1 MPRKPTSTTSR
12 AKPRARTGSKAG
24 ESARIAALERK
35 CQETAAALTASEER
49 YDLVMEAV
57 NEGVY
62 DLNLMT
68 GEVYYSPR
76 VLALLGLEASDL
88 RTAEDGFKRIHPDD
102 LPHYR
107 AAVID
112 HLKGNTKRFDCEFRF
127 RSGDGGWRWAH
138 QHGVAQR
145 DRTGRAIRM
154 TGSVG
159 EITDAKRVQE
169 ALGKSEERFR
179 VLVEGSIQGIVIHRD
194 GQLVFVNRAAAEMHG
209 YDTET
214 MIGMNIADF
223 LAPDYIEQV
232 TAFARARMVGD
243 KNLPNTYEYYGR
255 KRDGTEF
262 PVQLMANRITWS
274 DGPAVQCTL
283 VDISE
288 QKRAEARLRD
298 AIENIPDAFVLF
310 DRNDRLVVANQRF
323 REFYPELAKIMRQGV
338 TTAEDMFRERVRV
351 GAVGEF
357 DVPVEEYVRWRMA
370 MRLKDG
376 GTPSVHRHSDGRWL
390 RTTERRT
397 SEGGVVAISTDVTE
411 LKRREADLAVSM
423 AQAETANRAK
433 SEFLANMSHEL
444 RTPLNA
450 IIGCSEAMQSEF
462 LGPLGNERYQ
472 EYVEDIRSSGNHLL
486 QIINDLLDLSKIEA
500 GKLELDEQRVD
511 INELVESSLKI
522 IRERA
527 ERGGITTEISL
538 AAPPPHLWADERTC
552 KQVLFNLLSN
562 AVKFTETG
570 GTITVSTELEPD
582 GRCVVRVRDTGIG
595 IPEEDLEKI
604 LEPFTQVEASLVRNH
619 EGTGLGLPLT
629 KAIVEMHGGEM
640 TVESAVG
647 VGTSVSVHFPAE
659 RLMEPKREAGDAA

>member
-1 MPRKPTSTTSR
+1 MPKKPAAKTSR
-12 AKPRARTGSKAG
+12 AKPRARSGSKAG
-24 ESARIAALERK
+24 ETARIAALEQDCK
-35 CQETAAALTASEER
+35 ETAAALNASEER

-62 DLNLMT
+62 DVNLVT
-68 GEVYYSPR
+68 GEVYFSPR
-76 VLALLGLEASDL
+76 VLALLGLKATDL
-88 RTAEDGFKRIHPDD
+88 RTADDGMKRIHPDD
-102 LPHYR
+102 RPHYR
-107 AAVID
+107 AAMIG
-112 HLKGNTKRFDCEFRF
+112 HLKGETKRFDCEFRF
-127 RSGDGGWRWAH
+127 RSSNGAWLWAH
-138 QHGVAQR
+138 QHGIAQR
-145 DRTGRAIRM
+145 NRAGRAIRM

-159 EITDAKRVQE
+159 EITEAKRVQE

-179 VLVEGSIQGIVIHRD
+179 VLVEGSLQGIVIHRD

-209 YDTET
+209 YDAET
-214 MIGMNIADF
+214 MVGMHIADF

-232 TAFARARMVGD
+232 TDFARRRMAGE
-243 KNLPNTYEYYGR
+243 NLPNAYEYYGR
-255 KRDGTEF
+255 KKDGTEF
-262 PVQLMANRITWS
+262 PVQLMANQITWA
-274 DGPAVQCTL
+274 DGPAIQCTL
-283 VDISE
+283 IDISE

-310 DRNDRLVVANQRF
+310 DKNDRLVVANQRF
-323 REFYPELAKIMRQGV
+323 REFYPELAAMIRPGV

-351 GAVGEF
+351 GAVGDF
-357 DVPVEEYVRWRMA
+357 DVPVEEYVAWRMA
-370 MRLKDG
+370 MRMKDG
-376 GTPSVHRHSDGRWL
+376 GTPSVHRHTDGRWL

-397 SEGGVVAISTDVTE
+397 SEGGIVAISTDVTE

-450 IIGCSEAMQSEF
+450 IIGFSEAMQSEF
-462 LGPLGNERYQ
+462 LGPLGNERYH

-500 GKLELDEQRVD
+500 GKLELDEHRVD
-511 INELVESSLKI
+511 INRLVESSIKI

-527 ERGGITTEISL
+527 DAGGIKTRVSL
-538 AAPPPHLWADERTC
+538 ATPGPCLWADERSC

-562 AVKFTETG
+562 AVKFTQAG
-570 GTITVSTELEPD
+570 GSITIATELLAD
-582 GRCVVRVRDTGIG
+582 GRFVVRVRDTGIG

-629 KAIVEMHGGEM
+629 KAIVELHGGELVLDSM
-640 TVESAVG
+640 ID
-647 VGTSVSVHFPAE
+647 VGTTVSVYFPAE
-659 RLMEPKREAGDAA
+659 RVLEGNREAGDAA